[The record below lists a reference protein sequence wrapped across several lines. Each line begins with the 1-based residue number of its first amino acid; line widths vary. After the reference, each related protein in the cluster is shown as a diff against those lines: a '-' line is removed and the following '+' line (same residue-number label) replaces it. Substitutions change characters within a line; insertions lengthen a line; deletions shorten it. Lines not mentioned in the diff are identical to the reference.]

1 MFVLLYALQA
11 TPIRHGAV
19 MRDIQI
25 QTKQDDWMKYEIFQL
40 DVPEAT
46 NDAQNMVGYSL
57 VINFQASRAMGLV
70 VCAFPTY
77 LECTQDANALNFFNA
92 TGTVQID
99 GYAAKFGLT
108 SPQIY
113 VMFTLSGRNQVGSV
127 TFQAQSVYILTPQ
140 SKPMKVAANQDL
152 YLMAA
157 RCDGTSFSLLIDASA
172 TFCSNANA
180 HVDRAS
186 CMNAQTGQT
195 AYAFNNPDVYTFITV
210 FATDVEQAL
219 TVEMDIRAG
228 AFAVNETNVRKVYM
242 NPNCYIM
249 NSVAL
254 GKLTNYIYTQEIQ
267 NASYRSNITSRLVD
281 VDHNQIDETSQL
293 VRALT
298 STDFSVITHAKV
310 SSPVMPWT
318 NDEIP
323 FLLLWFVVSKDLTE
337 LKADT
342 VKEVASHHVL
352 NNAVALPGMSNLQNL
367 SYDLAFVGG
376 EVDLSF
382 YVTHK
387 YGLLGDSCAV
397 KNGRCQLLL
406 DNNTQIK
413 VADFILYYA
422 VYGSFQSSVIYAPLQ
437 VMEPNTIVYDVVQ
450 KNQGSRY
457 YRMKAKDLLEG
468 KLYVTSN
475 DSTAPLAVV
484 VSSAVYLP
492 QKTDRAVQVAEG
504 LGAVELV
511 LKEGSFDNGQIFV
524 HVQNAAKKN
533 VEVQVEFVSSNV
545 ISEIL
550 VNQEEKT
557 IQLAKGVSVVAG
569 VKIPAPIVTALTNG
583 NTAAYFSQMVFQA
596 YAALPAACD
605 VTFDQFGSRKYFRY
619 ASLSQAQN
627 LVSFNIKITAKA
639 LYDNEFV
646 YVNITSECDAE
657 LSIISAA
664 VHQME
669 ENVDT
674 VVPVMPNKA
683 VFVHEVVL
691 GIDRKIS
698 IQGQS
703 RQSGIL
709 FICPWPMLLKQFS
722 EESCTRSQIWFMD
735 FNFNTEINSTQFKN
749 AQFLYYT
756 IQTQEMNDGKTM
768 NVQMLELVGLN
779 TNIEHSG
786 FIEPNERQRFKVT
799 SNYQE
804 DQFYIEVKQVELG
817 VAICVSG
824 YYQETIN
831 ARCDQTIRKPGTY
844 LITPYIPQTSAVY
857 LLVQSSAR
865 KTTKLVFEGYFV
877 ETLYNTTKPQILQA
891 GKHKFFKFTRTN
903 NDNALM
909 LSAVL
914 QQWEY
919 STDKIPEVMFE
930 KKVAMFVNIN
940 NVARRNRYM
949 WAETQCGA
957 QGLVIPP
964 SDDTDFFVTLYA
976 KEDITVELQS
986 IEKKH
991 QYNLDYGKY
1000 KKISTE
1006 AAENVDFVLDS
1017 AYAPSGAIIET
1028 CTGTLKSS
1036 FSYYHVPSTGAAN
1049 SQPLVTE
1056 SQTNGQVKAV
1066 LNSTNDRQNF
1076 FASVETSAGAE
1087 FVLYHSYIDTRPQ
1100 VSSQNIRVNMSSKDG
1115 FLTVVVD
1122 PASYVSGVRYM
1133 VYVLTEGQGNEKT
1146 ACGIRRGQLIS
1157 DKARLADGEAVVA
1170 INTTVA
1176 LEKGAKYWL
1185 NVIAA
1190 DSHDI
1195 NIAVAYKPIEARLG
1209 MDLIDEQYYE
1219 NEGNQDLTWIIWVVL
1234 AVIIVVV
1241 AVVALFYFMQ
1251 RKKYVVLV
1259 DQDIA
1264 RKDQNARRKAA
1275 QQVGGLEDSQ

>member
-1 MFVLLYALQA
+1 MFVLLNALQA

-195 AYAFNNPDVYTFITV
+195 SYAFNNPDVYTFITV

-511 LKEGSFDNGQIFV
+511 LKEGSFDNGEIFV

-657 LSIISAA
+657 LLIIPAA

-669 ENVDT
+669 ENFDT

-683 VFVHEVVL
+683 VFVHELVI
-691 GIDRKIS
+691 GIEHEIIIEGAEHSK
-698 IQGQS
+698 
-703 RQSGIL
+703 L
-709 FICPWPMLLKQFS
+709 FICPYPMINSRAREETCEIFASNSDFRITTNSDLYKNFQFIYYTLESDELTPGKQMHLQMKEMLVLGNNDAHNQLIQPNTQQSLVFRSLYREKQFQL
-722 EESCTRSQIWFMD
+722 EVHIQNNVNICVFTQYQDDINQICDQIITESGSYYFDTKLNQQ
-735 FNFNTEINSTQFKN
+735 STNAIIYIIAQNN
-749 AQFLYYT
+749 AQITSQLEIAGVFMKNLLNNTLKTIKLYAGDYQFSRYVRSDNQNSILFT
-756 IQTQEMNDGKTM
+756 AVIQQ
-768 NVQMLELVGLN
+768 
-779 TNIEHSG
+779 
-786 FIEPNERQRFKVT
+786 
-799 SNYQE
+799 
-804 DQFYIEVKQVELG
+804 DQ
-817 VAICVSG
+817 
-824 YYQETIN
+824 
-831 ARCDQTIRKPGTY
+831 
-844 LITPYIPQTSAVY
+844 
-857 LLVQSSAR
+857 
-865 KTTKLVFEGYFV
+865 YF
-877 ETLYNTTKPQILQA
+877 
-891 GKHKFFKFTRTN
+891 
-903 NDNALM
+903 
-909 LSAVL
+909 
-914 QQWEY
+914 
-919 STDKIPEVMFE
+919 TDKIPEVMFE
-930 KKVAMFVNIN
+930 KKVAMFVNVN

-1146 ACGIRRGQLIS
+1146 ACGIHRGQLIS

>member
-1 MFVLLYALQA
+1 MFVLLNALQA
-11 TPIRHGAV
+11 TLIRHGAV
-19 MRDIQI
+19 MRDIPI

-195 AYAFNNPDVYTFITV
+195 SYAFNNPDVYTFITV

-457 YRMKAKDLLEG
+457 YRMKARDLLEG

-475 DSTAPLAVV
+475 DSTASLAVV

-511 LKEGSFDNGQIFV
+511 LKEGSFDNGEIFV

-657 LSIISAA
+657 LLIIPAA

-674 VVPVMPNKA
+674 IVPVMPNKA

-691 GIDRKIS
+691 GIDKRVEVM
-698 IQGQS
+698 GQS
-703 RQSGIL
+703 AQTAHM
-709 FICPWPMLLKQFS
+709 FICPWPMLLSKTS
-722 EESCTRSQIWFMD
+722 EDGCIIYLSQNELSFY
-735 FNFNTEINSTQFKN
+735 TEIDSSKFKN
-749 AQFLYYT
+749 NQFLYYT
-756 IQTQEMNDGKTM
+756 VKSDETEPNKAMNLKQTDIMVLNG
-768 NVQMLELVGLN
+768 NV
-779 TNIEHSG
+779 EHSS
-786 FIEPNERQRFKVT
+786 FIAQNERQQFVLRSPYK
-799 SNYQE
+799 E
-804 DQFYIEVKQVELG
+804 DQFFIEVKTIDPK
-817 VAICVSG
+817 VAICVSSF
-824 YYQETIN
+824 YEETISN
-831 ARCDQTIRKPGTY
+831 QCDQIIREPGLY
-844 LITPYIPQTSAVY
+844 YINPIVIQNSVVH
-857 LLVQSSAR
+857 LLAQSEAG
-865 KTTKLVFEGYFV
+865 TTKLVFEGYFV
-877 ETLYNTTKPQILQA
+877 ETLHNGTKGQILQA

-903 NDNALM
+903 KDNALM

-1036 FSYYHVPSTGAAN
+1036 FSYYPVPSTGAAN

-1195 NIAVAYKPIEARLG
+1195 NIAVAYKPIEAHLG

>member
-1 MFVLLYALQA
+1 MFVLLNALQA

-19 MRDIQI
+19 MRDISI

-140 SKPMKVAANQDL
+140 SKPVKVAANQDL

-293 VRALT
+293 VRAIT

-511 LKEGSFDNGQIFV
+511 LKEGSFDNGEIFV

-669 ENVDT
+669 ENFDT

-683 VFVHEVVL
+683 VFVHEIVL
-691 GIDRKIS
+691 GINRKIS
-698 IQGQS
+698 IHGQT
-703 RQSGIL
+703 QYSGL
-709 FICPWPMLLKQFS
+709 LYICPWPMLLSKANEKGCVVYVAQNY
-722 EESCTRSQIWFMD
+722 
-735 FNFNTEINSTQFKN
+735 NFHFGVEIDSSQFKN
-749 AQFLYYT
+749 EQFLYYT
-756 IQTQEMNDGKTM
+756 VKTDEVTPGKTM
-768 NVQMLELVGLN
+768 NVQMKDLTVLN
-779 TNIEHSG
+779 LNVEHSTY
-786 FIEPNERQRFKVT
+786 IEPNERQLYT
-799 SNYQE
+799 SVSSYKENL
-804 DQFYIEVKQVELG
+804 FYIEVKAIDPD
-817 VAICVSG
+817 VAICVSRF
-824 YYQETIN
+824 YEETVS
-831 ARCDQTIRKPGTY
+831 ASCDQIIREPGTY
-844 LITPYIPQTSAVY
+844 FINPFTVLSSSAY
-857 LLVQSSAR
+857 LLVQSAS
-865 KTTKLVFEGYFV
+865 KTVTKLVFEGYFV
-877 ETLYNTTKPQILQA
+877 ESLFNTTKPQILQA

-903 NDNALM
+903 KDNALM

-986 IEKKH
+986 IEKRH

-1076 FASVETSAGAE
+1076 FATVETSAGAE

-1100 VSSQNIRVNMSSKDG
+1100 VSSQNIRVNMSSNDG

-1133 VYVLTEGQGNEKT
+1133 VYVLAEGQGNEKT

>member
-1 MFVLLYALQA
+1 MFVLLNALQA
-11 TPIRHGAV
+11 TLIRHGAV
-19 MRDIQI
+19 MRDIPI

-152 YLMAA
+152 YLMTA

-195 AYAFNNPDVYTFITV
+195 SYAFNNPDVYTFITV

-267 NASYRSNITSRLVD
+267 NSSYRSNITSRLVD

-293 VRALT
+293 IDSLT

-457 YRMKAKDLLEG
+457 YRMKARDLLEG

-511 LKEGSFDNGQIFV
+511 LKEGSFDNGEIFV

-657 LSIISAA
+657 LLIIPAA

-669 ENVDT
+669 NIYS
-674 VVPVMPNKA
+674 VVPILPNK
-683 VFVHEVVL
+683 VIFVHEVVV
-691 GIDRKIS
+691 GIDKRVEIES
-698 IQGQS
+698 ESESSGQ
-703 RQSGIL
+703 L
-709 FICPWPMLLKQFS
+709 LICPFPVLLKAV
-722 EESCTRSQIWFMD
+722 EENGCVNYFVQTQPGQKLKFAV
-735 FNFNTEINSTQFKN
+735 EINMSFFKDNQF
-749 AQFLYYT
+749 AYYT
-756 IQTQEMNDGKTM
+756 LKTDEVENDVVMRAATNDIFNIGAGNIYQTFVNQNSNKYFT
-768 NVQMLELVGLN
+768 VS
-779 TNIEHSG
+779 T
-786 FIEPNERQRFKVT
+786 PYNE
-799 SNYQE
+799 NN
-804 DQFYIEVKQVELG
+804 FYIEVLNVTASL
-817 VAICVSG
+817 CVSKTFDG
-824 YYQETIN
+824 
-831 ARCDQTIRKPGTY
+831 CDISISQPGTFVYPLYFQQTIY
-844 LITPYIPQTSAVY
+844 LKAYSTSKSTPLVFTSYFA
-857 LLVQSSAR
+857 QSLQN
-865 KTTKLVFEGYFV
+865 KTKLVQLKANKSELF
-877 ETLYNTTKPQILQA
+877 T
-891 GKHKFFKFTRTN
+891 FTRKN
-903 NDNALM
+903 NNNSVLF
-909 LSAVL
+909 AVVA
-914 QQWEY
+914 QEEFYNQ
-919 STDKIPEVMFE
+919 DQIPEVMFE
-930 KKVAMFVNIN
+930 KKVAMFVNVN

-1066 LNSTNDRQNF
+1066 LNSPNDRQNF

-1170 INTTVA
+1170 INPTVA

-1275 QQVGGLEDSQ
+1275 QQVDGLEDSQ

>member
-1 MFVLLYALQA
+1 MFVLLNALQA
-11 TPIRHGAV
+11 TLIRHGAV
-19 MRDIQI
+19 MRDIPI

-157 RCDGTSFSLLIDASA
+157 RCDGTSFSLLIDASV

-195 AYAFNNPDVYTFITV
+195 SYAFNNPDVYTFITV

-511 LKEGSFDNGQIFV
+511 LKEGSFDNGEIFV

-605 VTFDQFGSRKYFRY
+605 VTFDQFDSRKYFRY

-657 LSIISAA
+657 LLIIPAA

-669 ENVDT
+669 NIYS
-674 VVPVMPNKA
+674 VVPILPNK
-683 VFVHEVVL
+683 VIFVHEVVV
-691 GIDRKIS
+691 GIDKRVEIES
-698 IQGQS
+698 ESESSGQ
-703 RQSGIL
+703 L
-709 FICPWPMLLKQFS
+709 LICPFPVLLKAVEENGCVNYFVQTQPGQKLQFAV
-722 EESCTRSQIWFMD
+722 
-735 FNFNTEINSTQFKN
+735 EISMSFFKDNQF
-749 AQFLYYT
+749 AYYT
-756 IQTQEMNDGKTM
+756 LKTDEVENDIVMRAATNDIFNIGAGNIYQTFVNQNSNKYFT
-768 NVQMLELVGLN
+768 VS
-779 TNIEHSG
+779 T
-786 FIEPNERQRFKVT
+786 PYNE
-799 SNYQE
+799 NN
-804 DQFYIEVKQVELG
+804 FYIEVLNVTASL
-817 VAICVSG
+817 CVSNTFDG
-824 YYQETIN
+824 
-831 ARCDQTIRKPGTY
+831 CDISISQPGTFVYPLYFQQTIY
-844 LITPYIPQTSAVY
+844 LKAYSTSKSTPLVFTSYFA
-857 LLVQSSAR
+857 QSLQN
-865 KTTKLVFEGYFV
+865 KTKLVQLKANKSELF
-877 ETLYNTTKPQILQA
+877 T
-891 GKHKFFKFTRTN
+891 FTRKN
-903 NDNALM
+903 NNNSVLF
-909 LSAVL
+909 AVVA
-914 QQWEY
+914 QEEFYNQ
-919 STDKIPEVMFE
+919 DQIPEVMFE
-930 KKVAMFVNIN
+930 KKVAMFVNVN

-1146 ACGIRRGQLIS
+1146 ACGIHRGQLIS

>member
-1 MFVLLYALQA
+1 MFVLLNALQA

-19 MRDIQI
+19 MRDISI

-140 SKPMKVAANQDL
+140 SKPVKVAANQDL

-293 VRALT
+293 VRAIT

-352 NNAVALPGMSNLQNL
+352 NNAIALPGMSNLQNL

-511 LKEGSFDNGQIFV
+511 LKEGSFDNGEIFV

-583 NTAAYFSQMVFQA
+583 NTAAYFSQMVFQT
-596 YAALPAACD
+596 YTALPAACD

-669 ENVDT
+669 NIYS
-674 VVPVMPNKA
+674 VVPILPNK
-683 VFVHEVVL
+683 VIFVHEVVV
-691 GIDRKIS
+691 GIDKRVEIES
-698 IQGQS
+698 ESESSGQ
-703 RQSGIL
+703 L
-709 FICPWPMLLKQFS
+709 LICPFPVLLKAV
-722 EESCTRSQIWFMD
+722 EENGCVNYFVQTQPGQKLKFAV
-735 FNFNTEINSTQFKN
+735 EINMSFFKDNQF
-749 AQFLYYT
+749 AYYT
-756 IQTQEMNDGKTM
+756 LKTDEMENDIVMRAATNDIFNIGAGNIYQTFVNQNSNKYFTVSTPY
-768 NVQMLELVGLN
+768 N
-779 TNIEHSG
+779 EH
-786 FIEPNERQRFKVT
+786 N
-799 SNYQE
+799 
-804 DQFYIEVKQVELG
+804 FYIEVLNVTASL
-817 VAICVSG
+817 CVSKIFDG
-824 YYQETIN
+824 
-831 ARCDQTIRKPGTY
+831 CDISISQSGSFVYPLYFQQTIY
-844 LITPYIPQTSAVY
+844 LKAYSTSKSTP
-857 LLVQSSAR
+857 LVFTAYFTQSLQN
-865 KTTKLVFEGYFV
+865 KTKLVQLKANKSELF
-877 ETLYNTTKPQILQA
+877 T
-891 GKHKFFKFTRTN
+891 FTRKNTN
-903 NDNALM
+903 NSVLFA
-909 LSAVL
+909 AVA
-914 QQWEY
+914 QEEFYNQ
-919 STDKIPEVMFE
+919 DQIPEVMFE

-986 IEKKH
+986 IEKRH

-1076 FASVETSAGAE
+1076 FATVETSAGAE

-1133 VYVLTEGQGNEKT
+1133 VYVLAEGQGNEKT